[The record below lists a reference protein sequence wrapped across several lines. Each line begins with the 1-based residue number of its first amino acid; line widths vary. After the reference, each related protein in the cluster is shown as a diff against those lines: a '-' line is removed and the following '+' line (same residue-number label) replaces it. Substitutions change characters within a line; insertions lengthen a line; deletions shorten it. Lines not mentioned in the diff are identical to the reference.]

1 MTRYEANIA
10 EMSKYCVLCGKE
22 YGPHLKECC
31 THNSL
36 VAIKREGVLRKRIR
50 FFALD
55 GRELDENGLSAIREI
70 AVATRDSA
78 DREAIRQPGRLAA
91 DESKAAPAGSSAK
104 RPIRDAAE
112 GSAETMMNCLWLFA
126 LVLGIPLIAFA
137 VAEGIQAYFNSELR
151 SAARGRYTDVD
162 PNALSQ
168 LSIDRLCETPDPKL
182 RDICDTNRNL
192 NLMSAGGI
200 WAGGI
205 GLALVFAIRLAG
217 SAARTNRRL
226 LLYLFKPG
234 LYLTVLSLVGLVLVH
249 AGLIMAAI
257 YYGESIL
264 VGRVHIF
271 IIGAIGVGAF
281 LGIAVMVPN
290 VFSLVRKAQT
300 LVIGKI
306 ISREHAPAL
315 WEQIAEI
322 AQKLGALHPEQIVV
336 GLDPNF
342 FVTEADVICLDG
354 RLSGRTLY
362 CSLPLSRIL
371 TREEFLA
378 VIGHEL
384 GHYQGL
390 DTEFSL
396 KFFPIYRGTASSIAS
411 LQETGGEGYR
421 MIALLPAIAVL
432 SYFLECFSVAESRIS
447 RSRELA
453 ADQAGVAVSNATTMA
468 SALVKIHAFTRV
480 WEGLQQA
487 AVQALR
493 EGKAFVNASK
503 TYAEAVSGY
512 ATPDALDG
520 IAETHL
526 SHPTDTHPPL
536 SERLRA
542 LGLSINDV
550 AAAALEV
557 RPSQPT
563 IELVPEAEQLEEN
576 ISGAYQAILAQRLG
590 IDLEAGAA
598 ASQEGDA

>member
-1 MTRYEANIA
+1 MTRYEAHIA
-10 EMSKYCVLCGKE
+10 EMSKYCVLCDKE
-22 YGPHLKECC
+22 YGPHFKQCC

-36 VAIKREGVLRKRIR
+36 VAIKREGFLRKRIR

-78 DREAIRQPGRLAA
+78 DREAIRQPEKLAA
-91 DESKAAPAGSSAK
+91 AESKAAPAGSSAE
-104 RPIRDAAE
+104 RPARDAAG
-112 GSAETMMNCLWLFA
+112 GSDETMMNRLWLFA

-182 RDICDTNRNL
+182 RDICATNRNL
-192 NLMSAGGI
+192 NLMSAGAI

-271 IIGAIGVGAF
+271 IIGAIGIGAF

-290 VFSLVRKAQT
+290 IFSLVRKAQT

-306 ISREHAPAL
+306 ISREQAPAL
-315 WEQIAEI
+315 WEQVAEI
-322 AQKLGALHPEQIVV
+322 AQKLGALHPEQIVL

-371 TREEFLA
+371 SREEFSA
-378 VIGHEL
+378 IVGHEL
-384 GHYQGL
+384 GHYRGL

-396 KFFPIYRGTASSIAS
+396 KFFPI
-411 LQETGGEGYR
+411 
-421 MIALLPAIAVL
+421 
-432 SYFLECFSVAESRIS
+432 
-447 RSRELA
+447 
-453 ADQAGVAVSNATTMA
+453 
-468 SALVKIHAFTRV
+468 
-480 WEGLQQA
+480 
-487 AVQALR
+487 
-493 EGKAFVNASK
+493 
-503 TYAEAVSGY
+503 
-512 ATPDALDG
+512 
-520 IAETHL
+520 
-526 SHPTDTHPPL
+526 
-536 SERLRA
+536 
-542 LGLSINDV
+542 
-550 AAAALEV
+550 
-557 RPSQPT
+557 
-563 IELVPEAEQLEEN
+563 
-576 ISGAYQAILAQRLG
+576 
-590 IDLEAGAA
+590 
-598 ASQEGDA
+598 